1 MAASSIF
8 IGPSASHG
16 FSLGRISRGVIVT
29 NTFNPI
35 KSLQLK
41 SILVA
46 TDLTESAD
54 RALEHG
60 IAIARHY
67 QAILYVVYVVSSL
80 GFTLA
85 GPDAVELAA
94 EASERDINCLVNEL
108 VDSGRLNGVEVR
120 PVVLKG
126 NVDERMESFVRA
138 HRVDLIVV
146 STHGRCGVARLLFG
160 SVAQLISKCCCC
172 PVLTVGPHSPGPW
185 LGSRAD
191 SGRPLL
197 FATAFEKASA
207 KAVPYAISL
216 ANDFE
221 RQLFVLHVIS
231 PARPLLFKKS
241 CMTHGDYEASAL
253 AHLKA
258 LLPDAD
264 RKCSINFLVES
275 CDPADGI
282 LRVAKRIHAVTII
295 MGAQRDSISDLTT
308 RLPGSITNH
317 VNREAMCPVLTV
329 GG

>member
-1 MAASSIF
+1 VANASI
-8 IGPSASHG
+8 PLT
-16 FSLGRISRGVIVT
+16 SLE
-29 NTFNPI
+29 
-35 KSLQLK
+35 LK

-54 RALEHG
+54 KALEHG

-67 QAILYVVYVVSSL
+67 QATLYVVYVVSSL

-94 EASERDINCLVNEL
+94 RASERDINSLVNAL

-120 PVVLKG
+120 PIVLKG
-126 NVDERMESFVRA
+126 NVDEQMESFARA

-146 STHGRCGVARLLFG
+146 GTHGRCGMARLFFG

-185 LGSRAD
+185 LGNPAD
-191 SGRPLL
+191 SGKPLL
-197 FATAFEKASA
+197 FATAFNKACA

-221 RQLFVLHVIS
+221 RQLFVLHVI
-231 PARPLLFKKS
+231 PPHRTHLLKKN
-241 CMTHGDYEASAL
+241 CMAHGDHEASAL
-253 AHLKA
+253 AHLSA
-258 LLPDAD
+258 LIPSGAE
-264 RKCSINFLVES
+264 RKCAATFLVES

-282 LRVAKRIHAVTII
+282 LRAAKRIHATTII
-295 MGAQRDSISDLTT
+295 MGAHRDSISDLST
-308 RLPGSITNH
+308 RFPGSITNH

-329 GG
+329 RG